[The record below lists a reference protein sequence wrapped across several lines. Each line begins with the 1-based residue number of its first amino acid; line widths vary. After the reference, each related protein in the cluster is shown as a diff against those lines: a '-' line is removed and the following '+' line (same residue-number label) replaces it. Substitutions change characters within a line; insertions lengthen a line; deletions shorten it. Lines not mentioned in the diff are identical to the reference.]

1 VEPDSTPDQPQPAA
15 DPEYEQARLTLDA
28 QARAWSAGARRVMW
42 FTGLAILAAV
52 AVSAGFVLF

>member
-1 VEPDSTPDQPQPAA
+1 MEPDSISDQPQAVV

-42 FTGLAILAAV
+42 FTSLAILAAV
-52 AVSAGFVLF
+52 AVGAGLVLF